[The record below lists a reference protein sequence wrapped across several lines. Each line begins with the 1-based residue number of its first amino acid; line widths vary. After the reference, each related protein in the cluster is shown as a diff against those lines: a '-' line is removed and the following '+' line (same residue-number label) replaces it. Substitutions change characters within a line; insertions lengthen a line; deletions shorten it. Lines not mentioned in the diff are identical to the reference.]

1 MAKFQFTELI
11 LQMNEIITARLG
23 AAATAAGNLTDYEQN
38 KIVKL
43 AGDSQYN
50 LCAAGNEIEG
60 FINSI
65 QGATLDGWTIGS
77 VQVGG
82 RKEVLCDGAQATVGS
97 AGALS
102 VGQYVVTGTVVAKGT
117 DLTTAPKVASATT
130 QATIKNGPFAWRVV
144 SLGSAGTGAIGTTAI
159 IEKA

>member
-23 AAATAAGNLTDYEQN
+23 ATADAAGHLGDEEQN

-43 AGDSQYN
+43 VGDSRYN
-50 LCAAGNEIEG
+50 LAAAGNEIEG

-82 RKEVLCDGAQATVGS
+82 RKVVTCDGAEATPGTGTVSIGD
-97 AGALS
+97 
-102 VGQYVVTGTVVAKGT
+102 YVVTGTVVAKGT
-117 DLTTAPKVASATT
+117 ALSGGPKVCTATT
-130 QATIKNGPFAWRVV
+130 QATIKNSPFAWRVV
-144 SLGSAGTGAIGTTAI
+144 SLGSAGTGAVGTAAL